1 MHSSHLSATRRRKA
15 TAPSRHHSRHSH
27 LRHFGLATLLVA
39 AALIAPGRAHALFV
53 QELEVTCPIDG
64 KPFRAR
70 MVAAFSSSG
79 MRLDL
84 KPLGSVVAPYPY
96 PVCPDNGFVMYK
108 SDFSEAEL
116 AAIRPIV
123 QSDEYQRLRRE
134 HTSYY
139 MMGYLKERM
148 GVRGFE
154 LAEAYLGA
162 SWEAERDKPHL
173 VADYRA
179 RARDKFDA
187 FLAQRSG
194 SAEGVQSEEWWTAS
208 AVAAEL
214 ERLLGHF
221 DKAAER
227 VNGLPVSGL
236 IETMGQKGDLLTQ
249 LVDQIRLRALAHD
262 AQPATIS
269 DLVGQRT

>member
-1 MHSSHLSATRRRKA
+1 MHSSHSSATRRLAA
-15 TAPSRHHSRHSH
+15 TAPSRGH
-27 LRHFGLATLLVA
+27 LPHIHLALAALCIA
-39 AALIAPGRAHALFV
+39 AALVTPSRAHALFI

-64 KPFRAR
+64 KAFRAR
-70 MVAAFSSSG
+70 MVAAFASSG

-162 SWEAERDKPHL
+162 TWEAERDKPHL
-173 VADYRA
+173 VAGYRA
-179 RARDKFDA
+179 HALEQFDA

-194 SAEGVQSEEWWTAS
+194 SAEDVKSEEWWTAS

-249 LVDQIRLRALAHD
+249 LVDQIRLRALVHD